1 MFTSFGSGH
10 AVSALS
16 AAPVVGTGLKE
27 VPSTTAL
34 SVLHVESV
42 ANVPGAPSCWLR
54 ASASVGNGGVVPVRS
69 KTWMN
74 DTYTFCD
81 RPGGPGYDSSVATHC
96 RSSIAPADVPQ
107 PRRSVVNV
115 SPRLVERFI
124 VSHGPGRST

>member
-1 MFTSFGSGH
+1 MFESFGSGH

-16 AAPVVGTGLKE
+16 AAPVVGTGLNE
-27 VPSTTAL
+27 VPLTTAL
-34 SVLHVESV
+34 NVLQVESV

-74 DTYTFCD
+74 DTYTFCAG
-81 RPGGPGYDSSVATHC
+81 PSGPGELSSVATHW

-107 PRRSVVNV
+107 PSRSVVHV
-115 SPRLVERFI
+115 SPRSVERFI
-124 VSHGPGRST
+124 

>member
-16 AAPVVGTGLKE
+16 AAPVVGTGLKD

-34 SVLHVESV
+34 SVLQVESV

-54 ASASVGNGGVVPVRS
+54 ASASVGYGGVVPVMS
-69 KTWMN
+69 NTWMK

-81 RPGGPGYDSSVATHC
+81 PGNASSVATHW
-96 RSSIAPADVPQ
+96 RSSIAPADVPH
-107 PRRSVVNV
+107 PR
-115 SPRLVERFI
+115 
-124 VSHGPGRST
+124 T